1 MSQIKYLKGECT
13 ECGGH
18 IEFPADSA
26 GLTIECPHCGKSTEL
41 FLATPKPE
49 PSVPLKTIIWTGI
62 AILVLIAGLAAAF
75 MGLSRAQRLA
85 ARQQPKPPALPSI
98 ETNALPKPEEPADKA
113 GFRIS
118 PIALEKVPGGSLIYA
133 VGTLTNPSDR
143 QRFGVKLELDLLD
156 AAGQKLGTAT
166 DYQQVMEPKAEWQF
180 KALVVDSKATAA
192 KLAAIKET
200 Q

>member
-26 GLTIECPHCGKSTEL
+26 GLTMECPHCGKSTEL

-49 PSVPLKTIIWTGI
+49 PSIPLKTIIWTGI

-85 ARQQPKPPALPSI
+85 TRQQQKPPPPPVT
-98 ETNALPKPEEPADKA
+98 ETNALPEPEDPAAKA

-133 VGTLTNPSDR
+133 VGTLTNPSDG
-143 QRFGVKLELDLLD
+143 QRFGVKLQLDLLD
-156 AAGQKLGTAT
+156 ASGQKLGTAT
-166 DYQQVMEPKAEWQF
+166 DYQSVMEPNAEWQF
-180 KALVVDSKATAA
+180 RALVVDSKATAA
-192 KLAAIKET
+192 RLAVIKET